1 MAKVLI
7 SFLGTGG
14 YSDKNKSRGEYRT
27 ATYSIDG
34 KEYECEF
41 VAEALYK
48 HYKIDRVIY
57 IGTLKSMWEVVYDN
71 EVFIQEP
78 EEKQWEELSKVV
90 ENASYKSSINEY
102 GHLIH
107 KAFKDSI
114 IHPVVLKYGLN
125 EGENEFNI
133 KQLFSIDNI
142 LKQND
147 KILIDISHG
156 FRSLPIVL
164 INVLNYIAEHSS
176 KNIEIENISY
186 GMFEVSNEMNNVSPI
201 VNLNII
207 KELYKTTKA
216 AHEFS
221 EYGNAYVFAELLKN
235 TEKSISSIL
244 KDFSDSKSLNH
255 IYDLKSKIQ
264 QLKGLKFENL
274 TEIQKTTIP
283 KTINDFISRFN
294 KAKTDS
300 HYQYEIAKWMFDKKQ
315 YGFAAISLSES
326 ILTKG
331 CELKGFDP
339 GSERYRNEIK
349 KLLRKID
356 PEANRIQ
363 KKIKNIRNLSAHSL
377 ASTTN
382 VSKMISEL
390 EDHIKR
396 TKEFI
401 YK

>member
-34 KEYECEF
+34 EEYTCEF
-41 VAEALYK
+41 VAEALYN
-48 HYKIDRVIY
+48 HYNVDKIIY

-71 EVFIQEP
+71 RTFIKDP
-78 EEKQWEELSKVV
+78 DEKQWNKLSVIV
-90 ENASYKSSINEY
+90 DDATHKSSINE
-102 GHLIH
+102 HENTIR
-107 KAFKDSI
+107 KAFSNSVI
-114 IHPVVLKYGLN
+114 YPFVLKYGLN
-125 EGENEFNI
+125 EEENEFNI
-133 KQLFSIDNI
+133 KQLFSIDSI
-142 LKQND
+142 LNNND
-147 KILIDISHG
+147 KIIIDISHG

-164 INVLNYIAEHSS
+164 INVLNYIAEHSL
-176 KNIEIENISY
+176 KNIEIDNISY
-186 GMFEVSNEMNNVSPI
+186 GMFEVSNEMNNISPI

-207 KELYKTTKA
+207 KELYATTKA

-221 EYGNAYVFAELLKN
+221 EYGNAYIFAELLKD

-283 KTINDFISRFN
+283 KIINDFISRFD
-294 KAKTDS
+294 KAETDS
-300 HYQYEIAKWMFDKKQ
+300 QYQYEIAKWMFDKKQ

-339 GSERYRNEIK
+339 SLKQARDEIK
-349 KLLRKID
+349 NTLRKID
-356 PEANRIQ
+356 QEADGIRRKTN
-363 KKIKNIRNLSAHSL
+363 KIRNLSAHSL
-377 ASTTN
+377 ASTN
-382 VSKMISEL
+382 SANKMINTL
-390 EDHIKR
+390 NDNIK
-396 TKEFI
+396 KAKDLI